1 MVVHFLCGGSVQR
14 QLRCGLA
21 ARKKLKRQETLKA
34 VEFEPRKI
42 RNDTLRIDAGDATEA
57 TQDKILSLDAKLTFL
72 NTGRPRYLPNHMC

>member
-1 MVVHFLCGGSVQR
+1 MVVLQYSSPAADLYNVNV
-14 QLRCGLA
+14 RCGLA

-72 NTGRPRYLPNHMC
+72 NTRRLL